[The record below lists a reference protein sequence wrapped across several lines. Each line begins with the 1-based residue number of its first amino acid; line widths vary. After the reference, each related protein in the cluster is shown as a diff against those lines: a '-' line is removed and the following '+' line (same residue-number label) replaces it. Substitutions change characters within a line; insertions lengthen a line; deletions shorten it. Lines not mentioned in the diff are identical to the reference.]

1 MKTRTK
7 KSAFASLVVAL
18 ALLAATLGGGTL
30 LFAQTDSGEPDSTTV
45 VADRDWKTGAG
56 TIFTE
61 YDTETGYSHIQ
72 NVNVNGAN
80 TTYQHKVK
88 LDGLTIDF
96 LIDTGKR
103 GVLEM
108 VGTIGFGFTD
118 KASVPA
124 AEYPYRTPDFCASY
138 LTKLYAGS
146 GNVDQ
151 TRFYIGIS
159 NNSALHSIVSHIKD
173 DAINNRKGADK
184 EGNGF
189 KRADSY
195 IFSHAGRNRMVMN
208 FSYEEDIKVWTIE
221 CSAEDFDAWGG
232 QATTVYFHDD
242 YVRNVLDEKG
252 ETYITVCGFP
262 SGDAATNDTYLKA
275 MDGYFKI
282 EDDNIRAYKASA
294 VVAADEAVT
303 AYDTAIEAVSDMAS
317 YNASVLK
324 REELVEAIN
333 ALRGNDKY
341 SYEARLSELDGK
353 YTQSTDIQAK
363 VRAAVQAS
371 YTEAAEKIDVLATE
385 ADINAEN
392 LQTAET
398 ALGVAVSAFENAQG
412 RLTTENQ
419 QYFNGLGE
427 DYSYAIS
434 VAAAKQWIIA
444 YETAVAALADKTE
457 SELVAAIVSV
467 KAQRAEFESSDAAQI
482 IAALKESD
490 KIALNDR
497 ITAADE
503 LVAATERENEKAVKS
518 YYISL
523 FETAVS
529 KDMLDKNNVDAAK
542 TAYEDL
548 LNKVAVAESDGAL
561 FERYS
566 AAYNSL
572 KTACENIVLANIEKV
587 DALLNGSFEKYS
599 EFAPINEKYAAL
611 DLQYVVADSE
621 RVNAAHE
628 ALTLKLKKNVFSA
641 VAVEN
646 SDAEQTERG
655 LYTEQTEN
663 GSFGWLEKLAAN
675 KEISVVVSLDEAA
688 FYTAGTLENA
698 IWFKFSEADGER
710 SVTLKL
716 VLNPTFS
723 TLQAYCGNT
732 IADVK
737 ELDTPE
743 NGTALEFKFVYANG
757 CKVSMNGLQFELSA
771 EQLGGDADLTNVTF
785 SFGTISNDDS
795 FPNCFTLVS
804 VNGKSLAY
812 SEPTP
817 PENPEEPSEPENP
830 DNPNKPEE
838 PSEPENPSEPAPKKK
853 KCGSQISGTAAAF
866 TAAIMLLG
874 AATLVVRGKKKNAK

>member
-30 LFAQTDSGEPDSTTV
+30 LFAQTESGEPESPTV
-45 VADRDWKTGAG
+45 VADREWKTGAG

-96 LIDTGKR
+96 LIDTGEI
-103 GVLEM
+103 GVREM

-138 LTKLYAGS
+138 LMKIY
-146 GNVDQ
+146 DKQ
-151 TRFYIGIS
+151 TRFYIGTD
-159 NNSALHSIVSHIKD
+159 NNSAKHSIVSHIKD
-173 DAINNRKGADK
+173 DAINNRKGTDK

-195 IFSHAGRNRMVMN
+195 IFSHAGRNRMIIN

-221 CSAEDFDAWGG
+221 CSAEDFSAWGG

-262 SGDAATNDTYLKA
+262 SGDAGKPGYETYLTA
-275 MDGYFKI
+275 VDGYLKI
-282 EDDNIRAYKASA
+282 EDDNIRTYKASA

-324 REELVEAIN
+324 REELVEAID

-353 YTQSTDIQAK
+353 YTQSVDIQAK

-392 LQTAET
+392 LQAAET
-398 ALGVAVSAFENAQG
+398 ALGAAVSAFENAQG

-434 VAAAKQWIIA
+434 VAAAKQWVIA
-444 YETAVAALADKTE
+444 YETAVAALADKTDA
-457 SELVAAIVSV
+457 ELVDAIVSV
-467 KAQRAEFESSDAAQI
+467 KAQRAEFEGSEAAEI
-482 IAALKESD
+482 IGALKESD

-548 LNKVAVAESDGAL
+548 LNKVSVAESDGAL

-646 SDAEQTERG
+646 SDVEQTERG

-716 VLNPTFS
+716 VLNPTVS

-771 EQLGGDADLTNVTF
+771 EQLGGDADLTNVMF
-785 SFGTISNDDS
+785 SFGTIANNDS
-795 FPNCFTLVS
+795 FANCLTLVS
-804 VNGKSLAY
+804 INGKNLA

-817 PENPEEPSEPENP
+817 PEEPDVPS
-830 DNPNKPEE
+830 KPEE
-838 PSEPENPSEPAPKKK
+838 PDDPNEPEKPGTEQPEKPEEPAPKKK

>member
-1 MKTRTK
+1 MRR
-7 KSAFASLVVAL
+7 SWWRLHYLPQHS
-18 ALLAATLGGGTL
+18 GGGTL

-61 YDTETGYSHIQ
+61 YDTETGYSHVQ

-96 LIDTGKR
+96 LIDTGEI
-103 GVLEM
+103 GVREM

-138 LTKLYAGS
+138 LMKIY
-146 GNVDQ
+146 DKQ
-151 TRFYIGIS
+151 TRFYIGTD
-159 NNSALHSIVSHIKD
+159 NNSAKHSIVSHIKD

-195 IFSHAGRNRMVMN
+195 IFSHAGRNRMIIN

-221 CSAEDFDAWGG
+221 CSAEDFSAWGG

-262 SGDAATNDTYLKA
+262 SGDAGKPGYETYLTA
-275 MDGYFKI
+275 VDGYLKI
-282 EDDNIRAYKASA
+282 EDDNIRTYKASA

-353 YTQSTDIQAK
+353 YTQSADVQAK
-363 VRAAVQAS
+363 VRAAVQTAF
-371 YTEAAEKIDVLATE
+371 TQAAEKVEVLATE

-392 LQTAET
+392 LQAAET
-398 ALGVAVSAFENAQG
+398 ALGAAVSAFENAQG

-427 DYSYAIS
+427 DYAYAIS
-434 VAAAKQWIIA
+434 LASAKQWIIA

-457 SELVAAIVSV
+457 AELVDAIVSV
-467 KAQRAEFESSDAAQI
+467 KAQRAEFEGSEAAEI
-482 IAALKESD
+482 IGALKESD

-646 SDAEQTERG
+646 SDVEQTERG

-663 GSFGWLEKLAAN
+663 GSFGWLENLAAN

-785 SFGTISNDDS
+785 SFGTIANNDS
-795 FPNCFTLVS
+795 FANCLTLVS
-804 VNGKSLAY
+804 INGKNLA

-830 DNPNKPEE
+830 DNPNKPQE
-838 PSEPENPSEPAPKKK
+838 PSEPEKPEEPAPKKK
-853 KCGSQISGTAAAF
+853 KCGSTVSGTAAAF

>member
-30 LFAQTDSGEPDSTTV
+30 LFAQTESGEPESPTV
-45 VADRDWKTGAG
+45 VADREWKTGAG

-96 LIDTGKR
+96 LIDTGEI
-103 GVLEM
+103 GVREM

-138 LTKLYAGS
+138 LMKIY
-146 GNVDQ
+146 NKQ
-151 TRFYIGIS
+151 TRFYIGTD
-159 NNSALHSIVSHIKD
+159 NNSAKHSIVSHIKD

-195 IFSHAGRNRMVMN
+195 IFSHAGRNRMTIN

-221 CSAEDFDAWGG
+221 CSAEDFSAWGG

-262 SGDAATNDTYLKA
+262 SGDAGKPGYETYLTA
-275 MDGYFKI
+275 VDGYLKI
-282 EDDNIRAYKASA
+282 EDDNIRTYKASA

-353 YTQSTDIQAK
+353 YTQSVDIQAK

-392 LQTAET
+392 LQAAET
-398 ALGVAVSAFENAQG
+398 ALGAAVSAFENAQG

-434 VAAAKQWIIA
+434 VAAAKQWVIA
-444 YETAVAALADKTE
+444 YETAVAALADKTDA
-457 SELVAAIVSV
+457 ELVDAIVSV
-467 KAQRAEFESSDAAQI
+467 KAQRAEFEGSEAAEI
-482 IAALKESD
+482 IGALKESD

-548 LNKVAVAESDGAL
+548 LNKVSVAESDGAL

-646 SDAEQTERG
+646 SDVEQTERG

-716 VLNPTFS
+716 VLNPTVS

-771 EQLGGDADLTNVTF
+771 EQLGGDADLTNVMF
-785 SFGTISNDDS
+785 SFGTIANNDS
-795 FPNCFTLVS
+795 FANCLTLVS
-804 VNGKSLAY
+804 INGKNLA

-817 PENPEEPSEPENP
+817 PEEPDVPS
-830 DNPNKPEE
+830 KPEE
-838 PSEPENPSEPAPKKK
+838 PDDPNEPEKPGTEQPEKPEEPAPKKK

>member
-7 KSAFASLVVAL
+7 KSAFAALMVAL

-30 LFAQTDSGEPDSTTV
+30 LFAQTESGEPESSTV
-45 VADRDWKTGAG
+45 VADREWKTGAG

-61 YDTETGYSHIQ
+61 YDTETGYSHVQ
-72 NVNVNGAN
+72 NITVNGAN
-80 TTYQHKVK
+80 AIYQHKVK

-96 LIDTGKR
+96 LIDTGKI
-103 GVLEM
+103 GVREM

-138 LTKLYAGS
+138 LMKIY
-146 GNVDQ
+146 DKQ
-151 TRFYIGIS
+151 TRFYIGTD
-159 NNSALHSIVSHIKD
+159 NNSAKHSIVSYIKD
-173 DAINNRKGADK
+173 DAINNRKGTDK

-195 IFSHAGRNRMVMN
+195 IFSHAGRNRMIIN

-221 CSAEDFDAWGG
+221 CSAEDFSAWGG

-262 SGDAATNDTYLKA
+262 SGDAGKPGYETYLTA
-275 MDGYFKI
+275 VDGYLKI
-282 EDDNIRAYKASA
+282 EDDNIRTYKASA

-324 REELVEAIN
+324 REELVEAID

-353 YTQSTDIQAK
+353 YTQSVDIQAK

-392 LQTAET
+392 LQAAET
-398 ALGVAVSAFENAQG
+398 ALGAAVSAFENAQG

-434 VAAAKQWIIA
+434 VAAAKQWVIA
-444 YETAVAALADKTE
+444 YETAVAALADKTDA
-457 SELVAAIVSV
+457 ELVDAIVSV
-467 KAQRAEFESSDAAQI
+467 KAQRAEFEGSEAAEI
-482 IAALKESD
+482 IGALKESD

-548 LNKVAVAESDGAL
+548 LNKVSVAESDGAL

-646 SDAEQTERG
+646 SDVEQTERG

-716 VLNPTFS
+716 VLNPTVS

-771 EQLGGDADLTNVTF
+771 EQLGGDADLTNVMF
-785 SFGTISNDDS
+785 SFGTIANNDS
-795 FPNCFTLVS
+795 FANCLTLVS
-804 VNGKSLAY
+804 INGKNLA

-817 PENPEEPSEPENP
+817 PEEPDVPS
-830 DNPNKPEE
+830 KPEE
-838 PSEPENPSEPAPKKK
+838 PDDPNEPEKPGTEQPEKPEEPAPKKK

>member
-30 LFAQTDSGEPDSTTV
+30 LFAQTESGEPESPTV
-45 VADRDWKTGAG
+45 VADREWKTGAG

-96 LIDTGKR
+96 LIDTGEI
-103 GVLEM
+103 GVREM

-138 LTKLYAGS
+138 LMKIY
-146 GNVDQ
+146 NKQ
-151 TRFYIGIS
+151 TRFYIGTD
-159 NNSALHSIVSHIKD
+159 NNSAKHSIVSHIKD

-195 IFSHAGRNRMVMN
+195 IFSHAGRNRMIIN

-221 CSAEDFDAWGG
+221 CSAEDFSAWGG

-262 SGDAATNDTYLKA
+262 SGDAGKPGYETYLTA
-275 MDGYFKI
+275 VDGYLKI
-282 EDDNIRAYKASA
+282 EDDNIRTYKASA

-353 YTQSTDIQAK
+353 YTQSVDIQAK

-392 LQTAET
+392 LQAAET
-398 ALGVAVSAFENAQG
+398 ALGAAVSAFENAQG

-434 VAAAKQWIIA
+434 VAAAKQWVIA
-444 YETAVAALADKTE
+444 YETAVAALADKTDA
-457 SELVAAIVSV
+457 ELVDAIVSV
-467 KAQRAEFESSDAAQI
+467 KAQRAEFEGSEAAEI
-482 IAALKESD
+482 IGALKESD

-548 LNKVAVAESDGAL
+548 LNKVSVAESDGAL

-646 SDAEQTERG
+646 SDVEQTERG

-716 VLNPTFS
+716 VLNPTVS

-771 EQLGGDADLTNVTF
+771 EQLGGDADLTNVMF
-785 SFGTISNDDS
+785 SFGTIANNDS
-795 FPNCFTLVS
+795 FANCLTLVS
-804 VNGKSLAY
+804 INGKNLA

-817 PENPEEPSEPENP
+817 PEEPDVPS
-830 DNPNKPEE
+830 KPEE
-838 PSEPENPSEPAPKKK
+838 PDDPNEPEKPGTEQPEKPEEPAPKKK

>member
-30 LFAQTDSGEPDSTTV
+30 LFAQTESGEPESPTV
-45 VADRDWKTGAG
+45 VADREWKTGAG

-96 LIDTGKR
+96 LIDTGEI
-103 GVLEM
+103 GVREM

-138 LTKLYAGS
+138 LMKIY
-146 GNVDQ
+146 NKQ
-151 TRFYIGIS
+151 TRFYIGTD
-159 NNSALHSIVSHIKD
+159 NNSAKHSIVSHIKD

-195 IFSHAGRNRMVMN
+195 IFSHAGRNRMIIN

-221 CSAEDFDAWGG
+221 CSAEDFSAWGG

-262 SGDAATNDTYLKA
+262 SGDAGKPGYETYLTA
-275 MDGYFKI
+275 VDGYLKI
-282 EDDNIRAYKASA
+282 EDDNIRTYKASA

-353 YTQSTDIQAK
+353 YTQSVDIQAK

-392 LQTAET
+392 LQAAET
-398 ALGVAVSAFENAQG
+398 ALGAAVSAFENAQG

-434 VAAAKQWIIA
+434 VAAAKQWVIA
-444 YETAVAALADKTE
+444 YETAVAALADKTDA
-457 SELVAAIVSV
+457 ELVDAIVSV
-467 KAQRAEFESSDAAQI
+467 KAQRAEFEGSEAAEI
-482 IAALKESD
+482 IGALKESD

-548 LNKVAVAESDGAL
+548 LNKVSVAESDGAL

-646 SDAEQTERG
+646 SDVEQTERG

-663 GSFGWLEKLAAN
+663 GSFGWLENLAAN

-716 VLNPTFS
+716 VLNPTVS

-785 SFGTISNDDS
+785 SFGTIANNDS
-795 FPNCFTLVS
+795 FANCLTLVS
-804 VNGKSLAY
+804 INGKNLA

-817 PENPEEPSEPENP
+817 PQEPDVPS
-830 DNPNKPEE
+830 KPEE
-838 PSEPENPSEPAPKKK
+838 PDDPNEPEKPGTEQPEKPEEPALEKK
-853 KCGSQISGTAAAF
+853 KCGSTVSGTSAAIAAALMLCG
-866 TAAIMLLG
+866 AAIV
-874 AATLVVRGKKKNAK
+874 TVRGKKKNAK

>member
-30 LFAQTDSGEPDSTTV
+30 LFAQTESGEPESPTV
-45 VADRDWKTGAG
+45 VADREWKTGAG

-96 LIDTGKR
+96 LIDTGEI
-103 GVLEM
+103 GVREM

-138 LTKLYAGS
+138 LMKIY
-146 GNVDQ
+146 NKQ
-151 TRFYIGIS
+151 TRFYIGTD
-159 NNSALHSIVSHIKD
+159 NNSAKHSIVSYIKD

-195 IFSHAGRNRMVMN
+195 IFSHAGRNRMIIN

-221 CSAEDFDAWGG
+221 CSAEDFSAWGG

-262 SGDAATNDTYLKA
+262 SGDAGKPGYETYLTA
-275 MDGYFKI
+275 VDGYLKI
-282 EDDNIRAYKASA
+282 EDDNIRTYKASA

-353 YTQSTDIQAK
+353 YTQSVDIQAK

-392 LQTAET
+392 LQAAET
-398 ALGVAVSAFENAQG
+398 ALGAAVSAFENAQG

-434 VAAAKQWIIA
+434 VAAAKQWVIA
-444 YETAVAALADKTE
+444 YETAVAALADKTDA
-457 SELVAAIVSV
+457 ELVDAIVSV
-467 KAQRAEFESSDAAQI
+467 KAQRAEFEGSEAAEI
-482 IAALKESD
+482 IGALKESD

-548 LNKVAVAESDGAL
+548 LNKVSVAESDGAL

-646 SDAEQTERG
+646 SDVEQTERG

-716 VLNPTFS
+716 VLNPTVS

-771 EQLGGDADLTNVTF
+771 EQLGGDADLTNVMF
-785 SFGTISNDDS
+785 SFGTIANNDS
-795 FPNCFTLVS
+795 FANCLTLVS
-804 VNGKSLAY
+804 INGKNLA

-817 PENPEEPSEPENP
+817 PEEPDVPS
-830 DNPNKPEE
+830 KPEE
-838 PSEPENPSEPAPKKK
+838 PDDPNEPEKPGTEQPEKPEEPAPKKK

>member
-1 MKTRTK
+1 M
-7 KSAFASLVVAL
+7 
-18 ALLAATLGGGTL
+18 
-30 LFAQTDSGEPDSTTV
+30 FAQTESGEPESPIV
-45 VADRDWKTGAG
+45 VADREWKTGAG

-96 LIDTGKR
+96 LIDTGEI
-103 GVLEM
+103 GVREM

-138 LTKLYAGS
+138 LMKIY
-146 GNVDQ
+146 DKQ
-151 TRFYIGIS
+151 TRFYIGTD
-159 NNSALHSIVSHIKD
+159 NNSAKHSIVSHIKD
-173 DAINNRKGADK
+173 DAINNRKGTDK

-195 IFSHAGRNRMVMN
+195 IFSHAGRNRMIIN

-221 CSAEDFDAWGG
+221 CSAEDFSAWGG

-262 SGDAATNDTYLKA
+262 SGDAGKPGYETYLTA
-275 MDGYFKI
+275 VDGYLKI
-282 EDDNIRAYKASA
+282 EDDNIRTYKASA

-353 YTQSTDIQAK
+353 YTQSADIQAK

-392 LQTAET
+392 LQAAET
-398 ALGVAVSAFENAQG
+398 ALGAAVSAFENAQG

-444 YETAVAALADKTE
+444 YETAVAALSDKTDA
-457 SELVAAIVSV
+457 ELVDAIVSV
-467 KAQRAEFESSDAAQI
+467 KAQRAEFEGSEAAEI
-482 IAALKESD
+482 IGALKESD

-646 SDAEQTERG
+646 SDVEQTERG

-663 GSFGWLEKLAAN
+663 GSFGWLENLAAN

-716 VLNPTFS
+716 VLNPTVS

-771 EQLGGDADLTNVTF
+771 EQLGGDADLTNVMF
-785 SFGTISNDDS
+785 SFGTIANNDS
-795 FPNCFTLVS
+795 FANCLTLVS
-804 VNGKSLAY
+804 VNGKNLA

-817 PENPEEPSEPENP
+817 PEEPDVPS
-830 DNPNKPEE
+830 KPEE
-838 PSEPENPSEPAPKKK
+838 PDDPNEPEKPGTEQPEKPEEPAPEKK
-853 KCGSQISGTAAAF
+853 KCGSTVSGTSAAIA
-866 TAAIMLLG
+866 AAIMLLG

>member
-7 KSAFASLVVAL
+7 KSAFASLVVSL

-30 LFAQTDSGEPDSTTV
+30 LFAQTESGELESPTV

-61 YDTETGYSHIQ
+61 YDTETGYSHVQ

-96 LIDTGKR
+96 LIDTGEI
-103 GVLEM
+103 GVREM

-124 AEYPYRTPDFCASY
+124 AEYPYRTPY
-138 LTKLYAGS
+138 LCGSLVTKMYNTQS
-146 GNVDQ
+146 
-151 TRFYIGIS
+151 RFYFGPD
-159 NNSALHSIVSHIKD
+159 NNIAQNSIVNYVKE
-173 DAINNRKGADK
+173 DAIYKRTSKTDGRV
-184 EGNGF
+184 GNGF
-189 KRADSY
+189 KLADSY
-195 IFSHAGRNRMVMN
+195 VFSYAGRNRFVMT
-208 FSYEEDIKVWTIE
+208 FSYEEEDNVWAIR
-221 CSAEDFDAWGG
+221 CSAEDFKPYGG
-232 QATTVYFHDD
+232 QASITYFHDD
-242 YVRNVLDEKG
+242 YVRGVLDENG
-252 ETYITVCGFP
+252 ETYVTVCGFP
-262 SGDAATNDTYLKA
+262 SSDASKYETYLKA
-275 MDGYFKI
+275 MDAYFKI

-294 VVAADEAVT
+294 VAAADNAVT
-303 AYDTAIEAVSDMAS
+303 AYDNAITAITDMAS

-353 YTQSTDIQAK
+353 YTQSADIQAK

-392 LQTAET
+392 LQAAET
-398 ALGVAVSAFENAQG
+398 ALGAAVSAFENAQG
-412 RLTTENQ
+412 RLTNENQ

-444 YETAVAALADKTE
+444 YETAVAALADKTDA
-457 SELVAAIVSV
+457 ELVEAVVGV

-490 KIALNDR
+490 KITLNDR

-655 LYTEQTEN
+655 LYTEQTVN
-663 GSFGWLEKLAAN
+663 GSFGYLEKLGTD

-785 SFGTISNDDS
+785 SFGTIANNDS
-795 FPNCFTLVS
+795 FANCLTLVS
-804 VNGKSLAY
+804 INGKNLA

-817 PENPEEPSEPENP
+817 PEEPDVPS
-830 DNPNKPEE
+830 KPEE
-838 PSEPENPSEPAPKKK
+838 PDDPNEPEKPGTERPEKPEEPAPKKK
-853 KCGSQISGTAAAF
+853 KCGSTVSGTSAAIAAALMLCG
-866 TAAIMLLG
+866 AAIV
-874 AATLVVRGKKKNAK
+874 TVRGKKKNAK

>member
-7 KSAFASLVVAL
+7 KSVFASLVVAL

-30 LFAQTDSGEPDSTTV
+30 LFAQTESGEPESPTV
-45 VADRDWKTGAG
+45 VADREWKTGAG

-61 YDTETGYSHIQ
+61 YDTQTGYSHIQ
-72 NVNVNGAN
+72 NVNINGAN

-96 LIDTGKR
+96 LIDTGEI
-103 GVLEM
+103 GVREM

-138 LTKLYAGS
+138 LMKIY
-146 GNVDQ
+146 DKQ
-151 TRFYIGIS
+151 TRFYIGTD
-159 NNSALHSIVSHIKD
+159 NNSAKHSIVSHIKD
-173 DAINNRKGADK
+173 DAINNRKGTDK

-195 IFSHAGRNRMVMN
+195 IFSHAGRNRMIIN

-221 CSAEDFDAWGG
+221 CSAEDFSAWGG

-262 SGDAATNDTYLKA
+262 SGDAGKPGYETYLTA
-275 MDGYFKI
+275 VDGYLKI
-282 EDDNIRAYKASA
+282 EDDNIRTYKASA

-324 REELVEAIN
+324 REELVEAID

-353 YTQSTDIQAK
+353 YTQSADVQAK

-392 LQTAET
+392 LQAAET
-398 ALGVAVSAFENAQG
+398 ALGAAVSAFENAQG

-444 YETAVAALADKTE
+444 YETAVAALSDKTDA
-457 SELVAAIVSV
+457 ELVDAIVSV
-467 KAQRAEFESSDAAQI
+467 KAQRAEFEGSEAAEI
-482 IAALKESD
+482 IGALKESD

-572 KTACENIVLANIEKV
+572 KTACENIVLADIEKV

-646 SDAEQTERG
+646 SDVEQTERG

-716 VLNPTFS
+716 VLNPTVS

-785 SFGTISNDDS
+785 SFGTIANNDS
-795 FPNCFTLVS
+795 FANCLTLVS
-804 VNGKSLAY
+804 VNGKNLA

-817 PENPEEPSEPENP
+817 PEEPDVPS
-830 DNPNKPEE
+830 KPEE
-838 PSEPENPSEPAPKKK
+838 PDDPNEPEKPGTEQPEKPEEPAPEKK
-853 KCGSQISGTAAAF
+853 KCGSTVSGTSAAIA
-866 TAAIMLLG
+866 AAIMLLG

>member
-61 YDTETGYSHIQ
+61 YDTETGYSHVQ

-96 LIDTGKR
+96 LIDTGEI
-103 GVLEM
+103 GVREM

-138 LTKLYAGS
+138 LMKIY
-146 GNVDQ
+146 DKQ
-151 TRFYIGIS
+151 TRFYIGTD
-159 NNSALHSIVSHIKD
+159 NNSAKHSIVSHIKD

-195 IFSHAGRNRMVMN
+195 IFSHAGRNRMIIN

-221 CSAEDFDAWGG
+221 CSAEDFSAWGG

-262 SGDAATNDTYLKA
+262 SGDAGKPGYETYLTA
-275 MDGYFKI
+275 VDGYLKI
-282 EDDNIRAYKASA
+282 EDDNIRTYKASA

-353 YTQSTDIQAK
+353 YTQSADVQAK
-363 VRAAVQAS
+363 VRAAVQTAF
-371 YTEAAEKIDVLATE
+371 TQAAEKVEVLATE

-392 LQTAET
+392 LQAAET
-398 ALGVAVSAFENAQG
+398 ALGAAVSAFENAQG

-427 DYSYAIS
+427 DYAYAIS
-434 VAAAKQWIIA
+434 LASAKQWIIA

-457 SELVAAIVSV
+457 AELVDAIVSV
-467 KAQRAEFESSDAAQI
+467 KAQRAEFEGSEAAEI
-482 IAALKESD
+482 IGALKESD

-646 SDAEQTERG
+646 SDVEQTERG

-663 GSFGWLEKLAAN
+663 GSFGWLENLAAN

-785 SFGTISNDDS
+785 SFGTIANNDS
-795 FPNCFTLVS
+795 FANCLTLVS
-804 VNGKSLAY
+804 INGKNLA

-830 DNPNKPEE
+830 DNPNKPQE
-838 PSEPENPSEPAPKKK
+838 PSEPEKPEEPAPKKK
-853 KCGSQISGTAAAF
+853 KCGSTVSGTAAAF

>member
-61 YDTETGYSHIQ
+61 YDTETGYSHVQ

-96 LIDTGKR
+96 LIDTGEI
-103 GVLEM
+103 GVREM

-138 LTKLYAGS
+138 LMKIY
-146 GNVDQ
+146 NKQ
-151 TRFYIGIS
+151 TRFYIGTD
-159 NNSALHSIVSHIKD
+159 NNSAKHSIVSHIKD

-195 IFSHAGRNRMVMN
+195 IFSHAGRNRMIIN

-221 CSAEDFDAWGG
+221 CSAEDFSAWGG

-262 SGDAATNDTYLKA
+262 SGDAGKPGYETYLTA
-275 MDGYFKI
+275 VDGYLKI
-282 EDDNIRAYKASA
+282 EDDNIRTYKASA

-353 YTQSTDIQAK
+353 YTQSADVQAK
-363 VRAAVQAS
+363 VRAAVQTAF
-371 YTEAAEKIDVLATE
+371 TQAAEKVEVLATE

-392 LQTAET
+392 LQAAET
-398 ALGVAVSAFENAQG
+398 ALGAAVSAFENAQG

-419 QYFNGLGE
+419 QYFKGLGE
-427 DYSYAIS
+427 DYAYAIS
-434 VAAAKQWIIA
+434 LASAKQWIIA

-457 SELVAAIVSV
+457 AELVDAIVSV
-467 KAQRAEFESSDAAQI
+467 KAQRAEFEGSEAAEI
-482 IAALKESD
+482 IGALKESD

-503 LVAATERENEKAVKS
+503 LVAATEHENEKAVKS

-548 LNKVAVAESDGAL
+548 LNKVAVAELDGAL

-646 SDAEQTERG
+646 SDVEQTERG

-663 GSFGWLEKLAAN
+663 GSFGWLENLAAN

-785 SFGTISNDDS
+785 SFGTIANNDS
-795 FPNCFTLVS
+795 FANCLTLVS
-804 VNGKSLAY
+804 INGKNLA

-830 DNPNKPEE
+830 DNPNKPQE
-838 PSEPENPSEPAPKKK
+838 PSEPEKPEEPAPKKK
-853 KCGSQISGTAAAF
+853 KCGSTVSGTAAAF